1 MTENVSLLKRTIRRS
16 GMSQADFAREV
27 FGVSR
32 RTLTRMLAGTRLLRP
47 HERKFLRD
55 ELAAMPAARGAK

>member
-1 MTENVSLLKRTIRRS
+1 LKRTIKRS

-32 RTLTRMLAGTRLLRP
+32 RTISRMLTGERTLRP
-47 HERKFLRD
+47 HERKFLRA
-55 ELAAMPAARGAK
+55 ELAAMPPQEAK

>member
-1 MTENVSLLKRTIRRS
+1 MTESVNLLKRTIKRS
-16 GMSQADFAREV
+16 GMSQADFAREA

-32 RTLTRMLAGTRLLRP
+32 RTLTRMLAGARTLRP

-55 ELAAMPAARGAK
+55 ELAAMPEAK

>member
-1 MTENVSLLKRTIRRS
+1 MTESVSLLKRTIKRS

-32 RTLTRMLAGTRLLRP
+32 ATLTRMLAGRRLLRP
-47 HERKFLRD
+47 HERKFLRA
-55 ELAAMPAARGAK
+55 ELAAMPKADL